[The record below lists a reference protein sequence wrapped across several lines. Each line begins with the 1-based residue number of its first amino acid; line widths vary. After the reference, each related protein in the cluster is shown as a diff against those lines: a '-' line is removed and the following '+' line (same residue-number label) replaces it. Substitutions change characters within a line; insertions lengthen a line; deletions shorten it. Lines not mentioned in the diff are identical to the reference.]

1 MDDDLFL
8 IERIGKNKALC
19 LSTLARSTVDEA
31 DAGHLGGD
39 RGYFIYEVDE
49 TKSDGIVVLAKAAS
63 VEAAHRLIEIW
74 RLMGR
79 AAEPA

>member
-31 DAGHLGGD
+31 EGAHMGGD

-49 TKSDGIVVLAKAAS
+49 SKNDGLVILAKAAS

-74 RLMGR
+74 RGSAR
-79 AAEPA
+79 SPSA